1 MERMRGDKKERNRVE
16 GHTTGGRKT
25 RKGKGVK
32 TGFFCKKQKQ
42 KKQNTLSVFHKNTDD
57 WALIKM
63 HFMSNNINKHQC
75 CPLML
80 PCSSRDGPFQSLEA
94 WTRFQA
100 E

>member
-42 KKQNTLSVFHKNTDD
+42 KKQN
-57 WALIKM
+57 IY
-63 HFMSNNINKHQC
+63 
-75 CPLML
+75 
-80 PCSSRDGPFQSLEA
+80 
-94 WTRFQA
+94 
-100 E
+100 